1 MPSYIYIRIWVLFKS
16 LSVRECK
23 CSSVCFC
30 CTLFVFVFLSFFKDF
45 PSSVSLVSLPLLH
58 FKPAPFISLLS
69 LSATL
74 SLFFLRVFPA
84 LFVSLVLFRLVSC
97 FFFFSCFLSPASFIF
112 LSPAPQLTY
121 WFHFHT
127 VGSCSLLH
135 KPSALPPF
143 KPALIIV
150 QPITTNLHWASL
162 SALALPLLLSPLS
175 CILCFVGCIFQSSY
189 SVLWGSVHLVI
200 WVVKFCSPRLIFLNI
215 MRNKTKQ
222 QAFLPSEVRT
232 LGQVVWRNT
241 CFSST
246 STCLAKL
253 DSILGVFRYLEPG
266 TFF

>member
-1 MPSYIYIRIWVLFKS
+1 MPGYIYIRIWVLFKS

-30 CTLFVFVFLSFFKDF
+30 CTLFVFVFLSFFKDS

-69 LSATL
+69 PSATL
-74 SLFFLRVFPA
+74 SFLSPR
-84 LFVSLVLFRLVSC
+84 LSRSLCLSC
-97 FFFFSCFLSPASFIF
+97 FIQSCLLFPFFFSCFLSPASFIF

-189 SVLWGSVHLVI
+189 SVLWSSVHLVI
-200 WVVKFCSPRLIFLNI
+200 WVVKFCLPPPYILEYYE
-215 MRNKTKQ
+215 KQ
-222 QAFLPSEVRT
+222 
-232 LGQVVWRNT
+232 N
-241 CFSST
+241 
-246 STCLAKL
+246 
-253 DSILGVFRYLEPG
+253 
-266 TFF
+266 

>member
-1 MPSYIYIRIWVLFKS
+1 MPGYIYIRIWVCSKVCQFV
-16 LSVRECK
+16 SVNVHR
-23 CSSVCFC
+23 
-30 CTLFVFVFLSFFKDF
+30 FVFAVLCLFLFFLSFFKDF

-97 FFFFSCFLSPASFIF
+97 FHFFSCFLSPASFIF

-189 SVLWGSVHLVI
+189 LVLWSSVHLVI
-200 WVVKFCSPRLIFLNI
+200 WVVKFCLPPPYILEYYE
-215 MRNKTKQ
+215 KQ
-222 QAFLPSEVRT
+222 
-232 LGQVVWRNT
+232 N
-241 CFSST
+241 
-246 STCLAKL
+246 
-253 DSILGVFRYLEPG
+253 
-266 TFF
+266 

>member
-1 MPSYIYIRIWVLFKS
+1 M
-16 LSVRECK
+16 SVNVHR
-23 CSSVCFC
+23 
-30 CTLFVFVFLSFFKDF
+30 FVFAVLCLFLFFLSFFKDF

-74 SLFFLRVFPA
+74 SFLSPR
-84 LFVSLVLFRLVSC
+84 LSRSLCLSC
-97 FFFFSCFLSPASFIF
+97 FIPSCLLFPFFFSCFLSPASFIF

-143 KPALIIV
+143 KPALIIA

-189 SVLWGSVHLVI
+189 SVLWSSVHLVI
-200 WVVKFCSPRLIFLNI
+200 WVVKFCLPPPYILEYYE
-215 MRNKTKQ
+215 KQ
-222 QAFLPSEVRT
+222 
-232 LGQVVWRNT
+232 N
-241 CFSST
+241 
-246 STCLAKL
+246 
-253 DSILGVFRYLEPG
+253 
-266 TFF
+266 